1 MEYLMYEYTTQGTC
15 SSKIRFDIR
24 DNKVCDVAFQG
35 GCNGNLSGIS
45 ILAEGMDAN
54 ELVEKLKGIPCGAKQ
69 TSCPD
74 QLATAVKLAVEAE
87 AKAKTP

>member
-1 MEYLMYEYTTQGTC
+1 MYEYTTQGTC

-35 GCNGNLSGIS
+35 GCNGNLNGIS
-45 ILAEGMDAN
+45 ILVEGMDAN
-54 ELVEKLKGIPCGAKQ
+54 ELVKKLTGVRCGSKN

-74 QLATAVKLAVEAE
+74 QLATAIKLAVEAE
-87 AKAKTP
+87 AKAAATAQ